1 MLRPIR
7 RALLSVSDKTGLVD
21 FARELHTKYGV
32 ELIATGGTRKTLADA
47 GLPVKDIAELTRFPE
62 ILDGRVKTL
71 HPAIYAG
78 LLAKRDKPE
87 HMRTLTEHALP
98 EIDLVVCNLYPFEQT
113 VAKPGVT
120 EAEAIE
126 NIDIG
131 GPCMVRAA
139 AKNYA
144 SVAVVVDPDQYADVL
159 QVLATSNGSLDQS
172 TRLELA
178 ERAFWEVHGYDNAI
192 AGYYFRLV
200 NPESPRQPGDPET
213 ESERFAELLENGER
227 WLPFSPGSDG
237 RLKQELRYGEN
248 PHQKAAF
255 YVERGFTKPSIATAE
270 QLHGK
275 ELSYNN
281 ILDLDSALN
290 LAREF
295 VGPSCVVVKH
305 NNPCGAAVAPTLADA
320 FTLAWDGDP
329 LSAFGGIIAFNKTVD
344 ADTASAI
351 MDPTAKRFV
360 ECIIAP
366 DYEPY
371 ALDALKKWKENVRLL
386 KTGELVGG
394 PQGLDYRRVDGGLLV
409 QTRDVGADKPDE
421 WKVVTKRKPTEA
433 EWHSLHFAWFV
444 CKHVK
449 SNAIVLARDTHV
461 VGVGAGQMSRV
472 VSVEIAVKKAGEKA
486 KGSVLASD
494 AFFPFPD
501 NVHAAAAA
509 GVTAIIQPG
518 GSVKDKESIA
528 ACDEHG
534 IAMLFTGVRH
544 FRH

>member
-7 RALLSVSDKTGLVD
+7 RALLSVSDKTGLVE
-21 FARELHTKYGV
+21 FATELATKYGV
-32 ELIATGGTRKTLADA
+32 ELIATGGTKTALADA
-47 GLPVKDIAELTRFPE
+47 KLPVKDIRELTGFPE

-78 LLAKRDKPE
+78 LLARRDKPE
-87 HMRTLTEHALP
+87 HMTTLLQHNLP

-144 SVAVVVDPDQYADVL
+144 AVVVAPFPATYFEILEELESNDGQTTLDGRRF
-159 QVLATSNGSLDQS
+159 LAQCAFQMVAAYD
-172 TRLELA
+172 A
-178 ERAFWEVHGYDNAI
+178 AIER
-192 AGYYFRLV
+192 YFRDPL
-200 NPESPRQPGDPET
+200 PAEQPVVLDEQMVFGF
-213 ESERFAELLENGER
+213 ERVQ
-227 WLPFSPGSDG
+227 P
-237 RLKQELRYGEN
+237 LRYGEN
-248 PHQKAAF
+248 PHQRAAF
-255 YVERGFTKPSIATAE
+255 YKEPAVARPCVATAE

-295 VGPSCVVVKH
+295 TEPAAVVVKH

-320 FTLAWDGDP
+320 FARAWDGDP
-329 LSAFGGIIAFNKTVD
+329 QSAFGGIIAFNQTVD
-344 ADTASAI
+344 AATASAL
-351 MDPTAKRFV
+351 MAGERFV
-360 ECIIAP
+360 ECVVAP
-366 DYEPY
+366 DYDPA
-371 ALDALKKWKENVRLL
+371 ALAALKGWKKNVRLL
-386 KTGELVGG
+386 KTGPLAGP

-409 QTRDVGADKPDE
+409 QTRDVGADDFTK
-421 WKVVTKRKPTEA
+421 WQTKTKRPPTADELVA
-433 EWHSLHFAWFV
+433 LRFAWLV

-449 SNAIVLARDTHV
+449 SNAIVLARGTQV

-472 VSVEIAVKKAGEKA
+472 DSVQIAVRKAGDRVN
-486 KGSVLASD
+486 GSVLASD
-494 AFFPFPD
+494 AFFPFRD
-501 NVHAAAAA
+501 NVDAAAAA
-509 GVTAIIQPG
+509 GVTAVVQPG
-518 GSVKDKESIA
+518 GSQRDADSVA
-528 ACDEHG
+528 AGDEHG
-534 IAMLFTGVRH
+534 LAMVFTGVRH

>member
-7 RALLSVSDKTGLVD
+7 RALFSVSDKTGLVE
-21 FARELHTKYGV
+21 FATELHAKYGV
-32 ELIATGGTRKTLADA
+32 ELIATGGTKKALADA
-47 GLPVKDIAELTRFPE
+47 GLPVKDVSELTGFPE

-71 HPAIYAG
+71 HPAVYAG
-78 LLAKRDKPE
+78 LLAKRSKPE
-87 HMRTLTEHALP
+87 HMATLAEHKLP
-98 EIDLVVCNLYPFEQT
+98 EIDLVVCNLYPFEET

-139 AKNYA
+139 AKNFDAVAILADPSLYEEALIYLSENQGALPREFRRELA
-144 SVAVVVDPDQYADVL
+144 SVAFQLVRQYDAAIEEYFLSTGNEEESDTPADPDAIQWDEEFDPPFNLL
-159 QVLATSNGSLDQS
+159 QT
-172 TRLELA
+172 
-178 ERAFWEVHGYDNAI
+178 
-192 AGYYFRLV
+192 
-200 NPESPRQPGDPET
+200 
-213 ESERFAELLENGER
+213 
-227 WLPFSPGSDG
+227 
-237 RLKQELRYGEN
+237 LRYGEN

-255 YVERGFTKPSIATAE
+255 YAELEVDRPCIATAE

-295 VGPSCVVVKH
+295 AGPTAVVVKH
-305 NNPCGAAVAPTLADA
+305 NNPCGAATAGTLAEA
-320 FTLAWDGDP
+320 FQKAWDGDP
-329 LSAFGGIIAFNKTVD
+329 LSAFGGILAFNRPVD
-344 ADTASAI
+344 ADTAAAL
-351 MDPTAKRFV
+351 MDPKAKRFI
-360 ECIIAP
+360 ECVIAP
-366 DYEPY
+366 DYATD

-386 KTGELVGG
+386 KTGPLTGG

-409 QTRDVGADKPDE
+409 QTRDVEADDTDK
-421 WKVVTKRKPTEA
+421 WKVVTKRPPTA
-433 EWHSLHFAWFV
+433 EERAALEFAWFV

-449 SNAIVLARDTHV
+449 SNAIVLGNGTQI

-472 VSVEIAVKKAGEKA
+472 VSVDIAVKKAADRA

-501 NVHAAAAA
+501 NVELAAAA
-509 GVTAIIQPG
+509 GVTAVVQPG
-518 GSVKDKESIA
+518 GSVKDADSIA
-528 ACDEHG
+528 ACDKHG
-534 IAMLFTGVRH
+534 IAMVFTGVRH

>member
-21 FARELHTKYGV
+21 FARELVTKYGV
-32 ELIATGGTRKTLADA
+32 ELIATGGTRTALAAA
-47 GLPVKDIAELTRFPE
+47 GLPVRDIAELTGFPE

-87 HMRTLTEHALP
+87 HMNTLAEHGLP
-98 EIDLVVCNLYPFEQT
+98 EIDLVVCNLYPFEET
-113 VAKPGVT
+113 VAKLDVT
-120 EAEAIE
+120 EEKAVES
-126 NIDIG
+126 IDIG
-131 GPCMVRAA
+131 GPCMIRAA

-144 SVAVVVDPDQYADVL
+144 ATVSIHFWSQYAALLHELSQHAGNTTLDFRRTFACAAFEAMAYYD
-159 QVLATSNGSLDQS
+159 LAIRQFLEQWPTFADDQTFPRNS
-172 TRLELA
+172 DLNFTRIQ
-178 ERAFWEVHGYDNAI
+178 H
-192 AGYYFRLV
+192 
-200 NPESPRQPGDPET
+200 
-213 ESERFAELLENGER
+213 
-227 WLPFSPGSDG
+227 
-237 RLKQELRYGEN
+237 LRYGEN

-255 YVERGFTKPSIATAE
+255 YLGPNCNPSPLVSATLQ

-295 VGPSCVVVKH
+295 DRPAAVVVKH
-305 NNPCGAAVAPTLADA
+305 NNPCGAAVAATLADA
-320 FTLAWDGDP
+320 FALAWDGDP
-329 LSAFGGIIAFNKTVD
+329 QSAFGGILAFNRPLD
-344 ADTASAI
+344 PATAAALMSGE
-351 MDPTAKRFV
+351 RFV
-360 ECIIAP
+360 ECVIAP
-366 DYEPY
+366 DYDPA
-371 ALDALKKWKENVRLL
+371 ALAALKGWKKNVRLL
-386 KTGELVGG
+386 KTGPLAGP

-409 QTRDVGADKPDE
+409 QTRDTGADDFATWETK
-421 WKVVTKRKPTEA
+421 TKRAPTADELA
-433 EWHSLHFAWFV
+433 ALQFAWLV

-449 SNAIVLARDTHV
+449 SNAIVLASRAPSGAGCCV

-472 VSVEIAVKKAGEKA
+472 DSVQVAVRKAGDRV

-494 AFFPFPD
+494 AFFPFRD
-501 NVHAAAAA
+501 NVDAAAAA
-509 GVTAIIQPG
+509 GVAAIAQPG
-518 GSVKDKESIA
+518 GSQRDADSVA

-534 IAMLFTGVRH
+534 LAMVFTGVRH

>member
-7 RALLSVSDKTGLVD
+7 RALLSVSDKTGLVE
-21 FARELHTKYGV
+21 FARELVTKYGV
-32 ELIATGGTRKTLADA
+32 ELIATGGTRKAIADA
-47 GLPVKDIAELTRFPE
+47 GLPVKDIAELTGFPE

-78 LLAKRDKPE
+78 LLAKRDKPD
-87 HMRTLTEHALP
+87 HVRTLAEHKLL

-139 AKNYA
+139 AKNFDA
-144 SVAVVVDPDQYADVL
+144 VAVVTVPSQYIWITRELEANGGKLPRKVRLHLAAAAFVL
-159 QVLATSNGSLDQS
+159 IEA
-172 TRLELA
+172 
-178 ERAFWEVHGYDNAI
+178 YDRAI
-192 AGYYFRLV
+192 ADYIDTLQHPDVVVHASFPGHFRPQFEMSQL
-200 NPESPRQPGDPET
+200 
-213 ESERFAELLENGER
+213 
-227 WLPFSPGSDG
+227 
-237 RLKQELRYGEN
+237 LRYGEN
-248 PHQKAAF
+248 PHQHAAF
-255 YVERGFTKPSIATAE
+255 YTEPGSTRSCVATAE

-295 VGPSCVVVKH
+295 AEPAAVVVKH

-320 FTLAWDGDP
+320 FNLAWDGDP
-329 LSAFGGIIAFNKTVD
+329 LSAFGGIIAFNQTVD
-344 ADTASAI
+344 PATASAL
-351 MDPTAKRFV
+351 MSGERFV
-360 ECIIAP
+360 ECVIAP
-366 DYEPY
+366 DYDPT
-371 ALDALKKWKENVRLL
+371 ALAALKGWKKNVRLL
-386 KTGELVGG
+386 RTGPLAGP

-409 QTRDVGADKPDE
+409 QTRDVGADDFSKWE
-421 WKVVTKRKPTEA
+421 TKTKRPPTSDESA
-433 EWHSLHFAWFV
+433 ALRFAWLV

-449 SNAIVLARDTHV
+449 SNAIVLASRASHGTGSGGTGYHV

-472 VSVEIAVKKAGEKA
+472 VSVEIAVRKAGDRV

-494 AFFPFPD
+494 AFFPFRD
-501 NVHAAAAA
+501 NVDAAAAA
-509 GVTAIIQPG
+509 GVTAIVQPG
-518 GSVKDKESIA
+518 GSQRDAESIA

-534 IAMLFTGVRH
+534 LAMAFTGVRH

>member
-21 FARELHTKYGV
+21 FARELVTRYSV
-32 ELIATGGTRKTLADA
+32 ELIATGGTRKALADA
-47 GLPVKDIAELTRFPE
+47 GLPVKDIAELTKFPE

-87 HMRTLTEHALP
+87 HMRTLAEHALP

-113 VAKPGVT
+113 VAKPNVT

-144 SVAVVVDPDQYADVL
+144 SVAVIVDPEDYGYAL
-159 QVLATSNGSLDQS
+159 GIMSANKGALGLEPRRSLAAS
-172 TRLELA
+172 
-178 ERAFWEVHGYDNAI
+178 AFREIARYDRAI
-192 AGYYFRLV
+192 ATYFNRLA
-200 NPESPRQPGDPET
+200 N
-213 ESERFAELLENGER
+213 LENPN
-227 WLPFSPGSDG
+227 LPAYFAAEVTK
-237 RLKQELRYGEN
+237 KQDLRYGEN

-255 YVERGFTKPSIATAE
+255 YDDHPAPNRPCVATAE

-295 VGPSCVVVKH
+295 AGPACVVVKH
-305 NNPCGAAVAPTLADA
+305 NNPCGAAAAGKLADA
-320 FTLAWDGDP
+320 FQQAWDGDA
-329 LSAFGGIIAFNKTVD
+329 LSAFGGIIAFNRPVD

-351 MDPTAKRFV
+351 TDPKAKRFV

-366 DYEPY
+366 DYAPY
-371 ALDALKKWKENVRLL
+371 ALEGLKKWKENVRLL
-386 KTGELVGG
+386 KTGELTGF

-409 QTRDVGADKPDE
+409 QTRDYGADKPDE
-421 WKVVTKRKPTEA
+421 WKCVTKRKPTEA
-433 EWHSLHFAWFV
+433 EFFALHFAWFV

-449 SNAIVLARDTHV
+449 SNAIVLAQGTQV

-472 VSVEIAVKKAGEKA
+472 VSVEIAVKKAGDKS
-486 KGSVLASD
+486 KGSVLSSD

-501 NVHAAAAA
+501 NVEAAARA

-518 GSVKDKESIA
+518 GSVKDKDSIE
-528 ACDEHG
+528 ACDRHG

>member
-7 RALLSVSDKTGLVD
+7 RALLSVSDKTGLAD
-21 FARELHTKYGV
+21 FARELVTKYGV
-32 ELIATGGTRKTLADA
+32 ELIATGGTRKAIADA
-47 GLPVKDIAELTRFPE
+47 GLPVKDIAEITKFPE
-62 ILDGRVKTL
+62 MLDGRVKSL
-71 HPAIYAG
+71 HPAIFAG
-78 LLAKRDKPE
+78 LLAKRDKADHMATLAE
-87 HMRTLTEHALP
+87 HGLP

-139 AKNYA
+139 AKNFE
-144 SVAVVVDPDQYADVL
+144 SVAIVTGPGQFPGVL
-159 QVLATSNGSLDQS
+159 EGLTANDGKLTRTIRLA
-172 TRLELA
+172 LA
-178 ERAFWEVHGYDNAI
+178 QQAFLRIAEYDAAIEDYFAKI
-192 AGYYFRLV
+192 AGPV
-200 NPESPRQPGDPET
+200 SDSVGPPEMRPR
-213 ESERFAELLENGER
+213 FI
-227 WLPFSPGSDG
+227 W
-237 RLKQELRYGEN
+237 KQSLRYGEN
-248 PHQKAAF
+248 SHQQATFFAEPGITRPC
-255 YVERGFTKPSIATAE
+255 VATAQ

-290 LAREF
+290 LAREYAA
-295 VGPSCVVVKH
+295 PACVVVKH
-305 NNPCGAAVAPTLADA
+305 NNPCGAATAAKLVDA
-320 FTLAWDGDP
+320 FNLAWDGDP
-329 LSAFGGIIAFNKTVD
+329 LSAFGGIIAFNQNVD

-351 MDPTAKRFV
+351 MDPKAKRFV
-360 ECIIAP
+360 ECVIAP
-366 DYEPY
+366 DYDPH
-371 ALDALKKWKENVRLL
+371 ALDALKGWKENVRLL
-386 KTGELVGG
+386 KTGPLSGF

-409 QTRDVGADKPDE
+409 QTRDYGADKPDD
-421 WKVVTKRKPTEA
+421 WKVVTKRTPTDA
-433 EWHSLHFAWFV
+433 EFHALHFAWFA

-449 SNAIVLARDTHV
+449 SNAIVLARDAQL

-472 VSVEIAVKKAGEKA
+472 VSVEIAVKKAGDKS

-518 GSVKDKESIA
+518 GSVKDKDSIA

-534 IAMLFTGVRH
+534 IAMLFTDVRH